1 MDERAGMRAVG
12 LAGAAVTAL
21 AASSAAA
28 ETWDM
33 PMAYAASNFH
43 SATGAAFADC
53 VTTGTGG
60 ELEVVTHPSGA
71 LFGGADIKRAV
82 QTGQVPIGE
91 RLLSAHQ
98 NEDPL
103 FGIDSIP
110 FLATSFEQAELLWDL
125 AEEPMRDL
133 LEEQNLHL
141 LYSVPWPPQGLY
153 FKQEVDEL
161 ADMAGIKF
169 RSYNAATARL
179 AELAG
184 MTPVQI
190 EAAEISQAFATGVA
204 GAMISSGAT
213 GYDRK
218 VWENL
223 THFYTVNAWLPR
235 NYIFTNLDAW
245 NDLDAATRDVFEGCG
260 DLAAYAGYWRSVQY
274 TDFTTGQLAENGMT
288 VAPPST
294 QLEADLQEIGRTMTE
309 EWLAE
314 AGDEGAAIIEEFRAR
329 TGG

>member
-1 MDERAGMRAVG
+1 MDERARVRAVASVG
-12 LAGAAVTAL
+12 VAVAVLAG
-21 AASSAAA
+21 SGAAA

-43 SATGAAFADC
+43 SETGAAFAEC

-60 ELEVVTHPSGA
+60 DIEVVTHPSGA

-110 FLATSFEQAELLWDL
+110 FLATSFAQAELLWEL
-125 AEEPMRDL
+125 AEAPMRDL
-133 LEEQNLHL
+133 LEAQNLHL

-153 FKQEVDEL
+153 FKQPIDEL
-161 ADMAGIKF
+161 ADMEGIKF

-204 GAMISSGAT
+204 EAMISSGAT

-218 VWENL
+218 VWESL

-235 NYIFTNLDAW
+235 NYVFANLDAW
-245 NDLDAATRDVFEGCG
+245 NGLDAATRDVFEGCA

-288 VAPPST
+288 VAPPSA

-314 AGDEGAAIIEEFRAR
+314 AGPEGRAVIEEFRAR